1 MQYDKDTEHQIH
13 EKLEKTLFQ
22 RKPFIFLTESI
33 DICLKAVNVVWETIS
48 NRPFLAGPFFI

>member
-22 RKPFIFLTESI
+22 RKPFMFLTEPI
-33 DICLKAVNVVWETIS
+33 DICLKTMNVVFKLIYLS
-48 NRPFLAGPFFI
+48 VGDHK